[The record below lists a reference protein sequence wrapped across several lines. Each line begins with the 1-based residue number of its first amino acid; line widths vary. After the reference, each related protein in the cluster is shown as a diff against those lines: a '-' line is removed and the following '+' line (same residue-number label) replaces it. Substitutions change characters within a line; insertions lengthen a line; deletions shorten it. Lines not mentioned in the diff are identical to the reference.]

1 MGSKANPKRN
11 GTKDD
16 LLLSII
22 GEERVSM
29 ETSPKIQ
36 REVIECCKAGDEKAF
51 AEIVLHYQKRV
62 FNIAYRMLGNM
73 EEAKDLAQEVFLTV
87 FESVKDLREEF
98 KFGAWLTQITLNHC
112 RNRWKYLKRR
122 QYFNSDSFEDSM
134 EGEDGDMPSSV
145 AHPSDNPEALY
156 EKKMIQQFIQKG
168 LLKLKEDQRELIV
181 LRDLQG
187 FSYEEI
193 GRLFRLPE
201 GTIKSK
207 LHRARMNLKEILE
220 RSAH

>member
-1 MGSKANPKRN
+1 
-11 GTKDD
+11 
-16 LLLSII
+16 
-22 GEERVSM
+22 M

-36 REVIECCKAGDEKAF
+36 REVIECCKAGDKTAF

-87 FESVKDLREEF
+87 FESVKDLREEI

-122 QYFNSDSFEDSM
+122 RYFNSDSLDDPE
-134 EGEDGDMPSSV
+134 ETEDGDMPK
-145 AHPSDNPEALY
+145 AIYDPSDNPETLY

-168 LLKLKEDQRELIV
+168 LLKLKDDQRELIV

-193 GRLFRLPE
+193 GELLGIPE

-207 LHRARMNLKEILE
+207 LHRARMDLKGILE
-220 RSAH
+220 KSIH

>member
-1 MGSKANPKRN
+1 
-11 GTKDD
+11 
-16 LLLSII
+16 
-22 GEERVSM
+22 M
-29 ETSPKIQ
+29 ETSQKIK

-73 EEAKDLAQEVFLTV
+73 EEAKDLSQEVFLTV
-87 FESVKDLREEF
+87 FESVKDLREEV

-122 QYFNSDSFEDSM
+122 QYFNSDSFEDPM
-134 EGEDGDMPSSV
+134 EVEEGAMPSSV
-145 AHPSDNPEALY
+145 AHPSDNPESLY

-168 LLKLKEDQRELIV
+168 LLKLNKDQRELLV

-193 GRLFRLPE
+193 GGLLQLSE
-201 GTIKSK
+201 GTVKSK
-207 LHRARMNLKEILE
+207 LHRARMSLKEILE
-220 RSAH
+220 RSTH